1 MKDRKSN
8 NCKNKQQHAR
18 VYICILLRILNVQIH
33 AHAFM
38 RVYAYVV
45 SRMIKYTFM
54 YLFFLDKFISLTKG
68 GNYAFMDI
76 IYKHCLLFLLFV
88 GIILNFLF
96 KFFC

>member
-8 NCKNKQQHAR
+8 NCKNKQHAR
-18 VYICILLRILNVQIH
+18 IYICILLHILNVQIH

-45 SRMIKYTFM
+45 SRMIKYTSM
-54 YLFFLDKFISLTKG
+54 NHFFLRKFISLTKG
-68 GNYAFMDI
+68 GNYAFVDI
-76 IYKHCLLFLLFV
+76 IYEHCLLFLLFV
-88 GIILNFLF
+88 GIILNFLS